1 MLNNFAANGM
11 RRFALPVV
19 TVTQTTADDCKKRK
33 ELELVCPN
41 GKLSLKLP
49 PGLSDFFKVYSVTRF
64 TYIHTYEYL

>member
-49 PGLSDFFKVYSVTRF
+49 PGLSDFF
-64 TYIHTYEYL
+64 